1 MEEIPAIAHLKATAQ
16 TLAFKMA
23 LVSPEPLDEQE
34 SGKSYQ
40 FMAKKIVQQ
49 HSCRDKPLSHSIFLQ
64 EGCGM
69 KHQEA
74 SQVRRLGSGV

>member
-40 FMAKKIVQQ
+40 FMAKK
-49 HSCRDKPLSHSIFLQ
+49 
-64 EGCGM
+64 
-69 KHQEA
+69 
-74 SQVRRLGSGV
+74 